1 VTMLGV
7 QWKPDPN
14 EKVQWM
20 DDSGKSIL
28 SISRLHTQIHRQ
40 KHIQTSQLILF
51 AAAKTESDKCLIC
64 SELWSSARR
73 RHHCRQCGRL
83 VCNNCSPFK
92 VPYKH
97 DTGKLRPERCCEDC
111 YDEIMRK
118 KTVSVPK
125 ALYGEEEVAWMKNNA
140 SKKCTRCEKKFT
152 LSVRRHHCRHCG
164 DLVCQECSLHR
175 VKVEADNLM
184 QNGGDASEAQR
195 CCDTCFENLKKLRK
209 AEVDAEMKR
218 KQELDLLNS
227 TSRVSSCLL
236 KIFFLDGST
245 KTVKYS
251 ENTTVEEIV
260 DDLCHSVKPAVFQ
273 VKRNIKNPSD
283 FILVKPCTPVTD
295 VLRSWDSDNSMKSA
309 KLVLPFYDVKL
320 IPRLAG
326 FKAADKASKKQAATV
341 FRADP
346 SNDSTV
352 DASLLS
358 LELRSFSVDELQGK
372 LKDLQQNYET
382 MSKKYDALKEIQ
394 KTKQKRQSSTMYA
407 DMMQRLSVVDQ
418 APIADIYD
426 LDTSRQS
433 GSYKIANGDFSSYME
448 SLPADPNPI
457 IKTEATEEIKV
468 PNEEDISGSYKSD
481 SGNLSVNMFDIEEA
495 NGIDVEDGPD
505 EINAAPS
512 SPGSGKLLD
521 NAQTRIN
528 DCVIHGWLKYA
539 RGTFFKKQYA
549 VLSTDGIFLLYSS
562 ELAGWPNKTF
572 NINKKLY
579 SKQHEKQISIKFDD
593 ESRIYLQCATLEE
606 ANDWCK
612 ALNMVMETCES
623 DKVPTPKVVPVAS
636 LLLPLETSSHQSS
649 RGDILNRPTTS
660 GEPLSRQSS
669 AGKYVYR
676 QISAFD
682 EIDVKAIA
690 KSSSS
695 SEGKMQAFRMK
706 LSEISL
712 LFLSF
717 DDMLKE
723 YHAKTSNLD
732 APELTNVCEMV
743 DEMKELYGTF
753 MDYGEDW
760 VAGTKKWMVDLL
772 RENLQ
777 LPVRDP
783 MLLSA
788 VLQLHGSRYNE
799 HSAHAVQASILQ
811 SFLDGVP
818 ANRHTTEGVIKLVNN
833 IVKTMNLV
841 IHDLV
846 PQLPKDF
853 QVITMFTEQAH
864 NMIREDIKTFYAS
877 NKASMRYQDM
887 LTLLSFADQ
896 QKYELSKFKVD
907 TSYLNEFYFDL
918 LKQYK
923 NEMQRL
929 MREWIGRILFRDE
942 TAEVEVG
949 PSGALTRGGSNW
961 PIDLIDCLSDQIG
974 LAVTQLRTNA
984 RDIVIKTI
992 LDEVPDFAVQQHR
1005 WLDAKLGIL
1014 EEDNGV
1020 SKGGWFSSGKAAS
1033 MRKSII
1039 AEAMPDPASLSA
1051 AQMIPSG
1058 ESSYLLTIRMT
1069 NDGGQGE
1076 NLIERVSAYVNNMYR
1091 FISLLS
1097 DREALVLNEISTGIT
1112 LPYAMTSSVMM

>member
-1 VTMLGV
+1 M
-7 QWKPDPN
+7 
-14 EKVQWM
+14 
-20 DDSGKSIL
+20 
-28 SISRLHTQIHRQ
+28 
-40 KHIQTSQLILF
+40 
-51 AAAKTESDKCLIC
+51 
-64 SELWSSARR
+64 
-73 RHHCRQCGRL
+73 
-83 VCNNCSPFK
+83 
-92 VPYKH
+92 PYTH
-97 DTGKLRPERCCEDC
+97 ETGKVRPERCCEDC

-140 SKKCTRCEKKFT
+140 SKNCTRCEKRFT

-164 DLVCQECSLHR
+164 NLVCQECSLHR
-175 VKVEADNLM
+175 VKVEADNPM
-184 QNGGDASEAQR
+184 QNGADTSEAQR

-209 AEVDAEMKR
+209 AEVDAQMKR
-218 KQELDLLNS
+218 KQDLDLLNS

-251 ENTTVEEIV
+251 ENTTVEEMV

-273 VKRNIKNPSD
+273 VKRNIKDPSE
-283 FILVKPCTPVTD
+283 FVLVKPFTPVMD
-295 VLRSWDSDNSMKSA
+295 VLRDWDSDDSMKSA

-326 FKAADKASKKQAATV
+326 FKAADKATKKQAATV
-341 FRADP
+341 FRTEP
-346 SNDSTV
+346 SNDSTLG
-352 DASLLS
+352 ASLLS
-358 LELRSFSVDELQGK
+358 LELSSFSVDELQGK
-372 LKDLQQNYET
+372 LSELQQKYDN

-394 KTKQKRQSSTMYA
+394 KTKQKRQSMTINA
-407 DMMQRLSVVDQ
+407 EMMQRLSVVDQ
-418 APIADIYD
+418 SFVMDATSTNG
-426 LDTSRQS
+426 LDTSLQS
-433 GSYKIANGDFSSYME
+433 GTYKSTNGDFSSYME
-448 SLPADPNPI
+448 SLSNTVGPADPNRI
-457 IKTEATEEIKV
+457 IQSEANEEIKV
-468 PNEEDISGSYKSD
+468 FNEEDISGSYKSD
-481 SGNLSVNMFDIEEA
+481 CGNLLVNAFDAEEA
-495 NGIDVEDGPD
+495 NGIDVEDGSD
-505 EINAAPS
+505 DIQETVPS
-512 SPGSGKLLD
+512 SPSSGKRLD

-528 DCVIHGWLKYA
+528 DCTIHGWLKYA

-549 VLSTDGIFLLYSS
+549 VLSTDGLLLLYTS
-562 ELAGWPNKTF
+562 ELSGWPNKTF
-572 NINKKLY
+572 NIYNKLY
-579 SKQHEKQISIKFDD
+579 AKQQDKQISIKFDD
-593 ESRIYLQCATLEE
+593 ESKIYLQSATLEE

-612 ALNMVMETCES
+612 AFNLPIDIDKPE
-623 DKVPTPKVVPVAS
+623 KVPTPKVLTVAN
-636 LLLPLETSSHQSS
+636 LLPPETSSRQTS
-649 RGDILNRPTTS
+649 RGDTLNCASNS
-660 GEPLSRQSS
+660 GEIFGRQSS
-669 AGKYVYR
+669 AGEFLFR
-676 QISAFD
+676 QSSAFD
-682 EIDVKAIA
+682 EIDIKSIA

-706 LSEISL
+706 LVEISQ
-712 LFLSF
+712 LFLGF
-717 DDMLKE
+717 DDMLKG
-723 YHAKTSNLD
+723 YHSKTSNLD

-743 DEMKELYGTF
+743 DEMKDLYGTI

-772 RENLQ
+772 RDNLQ

-783 MLLSA
+783 ILLSA

-799 HSAHAVQASILQ
+799 DSAQAVQTSILQ

-818 ANRHTTEGVIKLVNN
+818 VNRHTTEGVIKLVNN

-864 NMIREDIKTFYAS
+864 TMIREDIKTFYSS
-877 NKASMRYQDM
+877 NKASIRYQDM

-923 NEMQRL
+923 SEMQRL
-929 MREWIGRILFRDE
+929 MREWIGRILSRDE

-949 PSGALTRGGSNW
+949 PSGAMTRGGSNW

-1005 WLDAKLGIL
+1005 WLDTKLRIV
-1014 EEDNGV
+1014 EVDNEV
-1020 SKGGWFSSGKAAS
+1020 SKGGWFSSGRTGG

-1039 AEAMPDPASLSA
+1039 TEAIPDPASLSA

-1058 ESSYLLTIRMT
+1058 ESSYLLTAKMT
-1069 NDGGQGE
+1069 NSGE
-1076 NLIERVSAYVNNMYR
+1076 QEENVIERVAAYVNNMYR
-1091 FISLLS
+1091 FISLLT
-1097 DREALVLNEISTGIT
+1097 DREALVLSELSQGIT
-1112 LPYAMTSSVMM
+1112 TMYMMI